1 MVKDCDTWVTT
12 MEKFVQWY
20 NSHNLSTDN
29 STFVTCG
36 NWDLATC
43 LPGQCAFSQVDIPL
57 MLDVGFS
64 GRFVNLKKSYQHF
77 SGKYGKVKL

>member
-64 GRFVNLKKSYQHF
+64 ERHENR
-77 SGKYGKVKL
+77 